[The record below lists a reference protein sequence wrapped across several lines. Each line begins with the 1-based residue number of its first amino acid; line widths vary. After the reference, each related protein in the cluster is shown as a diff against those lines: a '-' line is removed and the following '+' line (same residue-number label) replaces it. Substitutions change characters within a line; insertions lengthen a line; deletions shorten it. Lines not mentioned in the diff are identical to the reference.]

1 MNSKPIDKYIVL
13 PLFNDNGYL
22 TYLGHHTKEVKN
34 GIMLGVLLFIV
45 SEVFAF
51 LSVFWAFFHSSLSP
65 AIEIGGNWPPVGITP
80 LDPFAIPLLNTFLL
94 LSSGVCHKCEIF
106 DFFVLVSCSSLP
118 FSLPRVNSFN
128 RIGPHNFDILSIL
141 IGSLLGDGSMEKSIN
156 GSRFVFYQAKVN
168 WEYLLWLHHVI
179 NKLGYTDKNI
189 PKFYMRKGSALVGDL
204 NEIKYYCRFRTFTFS
219 SFNWIYDAFYPN
231 KTRKVIPDFIEIYLT
246 PLALAVWMMDDGSSF
261 KNKGFKFSTNSF
273 TLKEVQNLAL
283 ILKTKYNLDTT
294 IHKSGLNNQYNIYV
308 PKASFI
314 LLREIA
320 KPYFHPT
327 MLYKLNNI

>member
-1 MNSKPIDKYIVL
+1 M
-13 PLFNDNGYL
+13 

-34 GIMLGVLLFIV
+34 GIMIGVLLFIV
-45 SEVFAF
+45 SEIFAF
-51 LSVFWAFFHSSLSP
+51 LSVFWAFFHSSLTP
-65 AIEIGGNWPPVGITP
+65 AIEMGGIWPPLGITP

-106 DFFVLVSCSSLP
+106 DTFVLVSCSSLS
-118 FSLPRVNSFN
+118 FTRPRVNSLK
-128 RIGPHNFDILSIL
+128 RIGPHNFDILNIL

-168 WEYLLWLHHVI
+168 GEYLLWLHQVI
-179 NKLGYTDKNI
+179 NKLGYTESNL
-189 PKFYMRKGSALVGDL
+189 PKIYSRKGYKLVGDL
-204 NEIKYYCRFRTFTFS
+204 DEIRYYYRFRTFTFS

-231 KTRKVIPDFIEIYLT
+231 NSRKIIPNFIDTYLT
-246 PLALAVWMMDDGSSF
+246 PFALAVWMMDDGTSF

-273 TLKEVQNLAL
+273 TLKEIQNLAL

-314 LLREIA
+314 KLREIV